1 MNKNWAIIIAAG
13 GGGNRFG
20 SNKLLEKILDIP
32 VFIYSIKTFL
42 KIVEASQIYF
52 ICPNNEIATYAEE
65 LEKYLH
71 KTIVSQINF
80 VAGGETR
87 VHSVSNGLNAIN
99 DKIDFVAV
107 HDAARPLI
115 LKETIINCMKKA
127 EEYNG
132 AVVAKKIVDTIKE
145 INNSSISKT
154 INRDFLCAAETPQC
168 FNLTTLKKGYD
179 KILSEN
185 IQGITDDASVFE
197 LLNEKVEIIYNNQ
210 LNLKITYQDDIIISE
225 NYLKNR
231 EKVAS
236 IALSVGGNVG
246 NVKNNIIK
254 GIDMLKEEGIYN
266 IKLSSFYNTKP
277 IDCPKGSPD
286 FINAAIIADTTLSPQ
301 KLLTKL
307 KEIESLLGREKVYE
321 KNSPRPLDIDIIL
334 YDDLILDEETISI
347 PHKEAIKRKF
357 VLEPLAEIAPNLI
370 FYTTGLNVKEH
381 LDQLTGN

>member
-1 MNKNWAIIIAAG
+1 MNENWAIIIAAG

-20 SNKLLEKILDIP
+20 SNKLLEKILEIP

-42 KIVEASQIYF
+42 KIVKASQIYF
-52 ICPNNEIATYAEE
+52 VCPDNEIATYAAE

-71 KTIVSQINF
+71 KSLVSQINF
-80 VAGGETR
+80 VAGGKTR

-99 DKIDFVAV
+99 DNIDFVAV

-115 LKETIINCMKKA
+115 LKEIIVDCIKKT
-127 EEYNG
+127 EERN
-132 AVVAKKIVDTIKE
+132 AAIVAKKIVDTIKM
-145 INNSSISKT
+145 IDKTSISKT

-168 FNLTTLKKGYD
+168 FNLKTLKEGYD

-197 LLNEKVEIIYNNQ
+197 LLNEKVEIVYNNQ

-225 NYLKNR
+225 NYLRSR
-231 EKVAS
+231 EKVAN
-236 IALSVGGNVG
+236 IALSVGGNIG
-246 NVKNNIIK
+246 GVKSNILK
-254 GIDMLKEEGIYN
+254 GAELLKGQGVYN

-277 IDCPKGSPD
+277 IDCPKDSPD
-286 FINAAIIADTTLSPQ
+286 FINAAITADTTLSPQ
-301 KLLTKL
+301 QLLTKL

-334 YDDLILDEETISI
+334 YDDLILDEETLSI

-357 VLEPLAEIAPNLI
+357 VLEPLAEIAPSLI
-370 FYTTGLNVKEH
+370 FYTTGLSVNEH
-381 LDQLTGN
+381 LSIINQP